1 MKSQKS
7 WQRDRLRLWR
17 DQPRD
22 RRVKRKRILIVVGF
36 FNPSILSGFTRYA
49 READWVVNVI
59 SVFHQAVP
67 GDWEADGMLTT
78 NVFRQDLAKFIRK
91 YAQKIPTV
99 LHGCDDMK
107 LGVSNVECDEH
118 EVGKM
123 AAHHLI
129 DQEHRHFAF
138 FRYSNNIHAM
148 KRRAGFQECLK
159 EFGHD
164 CIDLEMI
171 SEHGEGIEKWFKGK
185 LSRLPKPL
193 GLFAEDDLLA
203 AQAIE
208 AAMDAGWKVPEELA
222 VVGCGNMEMVC
233 ELGSLPITSI
243 SCPIEEQAYQAA
255 ALLDARMRAKKN
267 PPQQLVLSPIHLIA
281 RESTNAVAA
290 HLALVKR
297 ALACMKERLGEV
309 SLDAQKVAEQCGVSI
324 RLLYREFDKDM
335 RSTPMECLL
344 KMRLRHAKE
353 LLAKT
358 DKKIEEVAEICG
370 FGTLRSFQRAF
381 QRKQGMSAT
390 HWRRE
395 RTASGG
401 L

>member
-164 CIDLEMI
+164 YIDLEMI

-233 ELGSLPITSI
+233 ELGSVPITSI

-255 ALLDARMRAKKN
+255 ALLDARMRAKKKSAATIGVVADSFDCSRKH
-267 PPQQLVLSPIHLIA
+267 QCGGSALGACEAGLGLHERAIGRSQSRCAKSCRAMWGVDTFALSGIRQRHAQYSDGVLVKNEIASCQRIA
-281 RESTNAVAA
+281 RE
-290 HLALVKR
+290 
-297 ALACMKERLGEV
+297 
-309 SLDAQKVAEQCGVSI
+309 D
-324 RLLYREFDKDM
+324 
-335 RSTPMECLL
+335 
-344 KMRLRHAKE
+344 
-353 LLAKT
+353 
-358 DKKIEEVAEICG
+358 
-370 FGTLRSFQRAF
+370 
-381 QRKQGMSAT
+381 
-390 HWRRE
+390 
-395 RTASGG
+395 
-401 L
+401 

>member
-1 MKSQKS
+1 MTA
-7 WQRDRLRLWR
+7 WQCHDLRIMR
-17 DQPRD
+17 QIVHFDE
-22 RRVKRKRILIVVGF
+22 VKRKRILIVVGF

-91 YAQKIPTV
+91 YAKKIPTV
-99 LHGCDDMK
+99 LHGCDDLQ

-138 FRYSNNIHAM
+138 FRYSNNIHAL

-203 AQAIE
+203 AQVIE

-233 ELGSLPITSI
+233 ELGSVPITSI

-255 ALLDARMRAKKN
+255 AMLDARMRCKKN
-267 PPQQLVLSPIHLIA
+267 APQNMMLSPLCLIA

-309 SLDAQKVAEQCGVSI
+309 SLDARNIAEQCGVSM

-344 KMRLRHAKE
+344 KMRLRQAKE
-353 LLAKT
+353 MIAES

-381 QRKQGMSAT
+381 QRKMGMSAT

-395 RTASGG
+395 RKSIGG